1 VIRSLLP
8 LHFGLQDVTPL
19 ELIPHRWLSWD
30 FSVVRGDSVVA
41 EIEISRWRNK
51 GVLKVG
57 GLHYAAYREGVIGG
71 AFILALDATQLARAE
86 KSNWLSRSFT
96 IRHGEKT
103 YRLKAEWFG
112 PSFILLDNGQEVG
125 SLVPRGMFTRK
136 TSVSLPDELP
146 LPVQMFVI
154 WLTLYQR
161 ETDAGA
167 LANT

>member
-1 VIRSLLP
+1 MAQ
-8 LHFGLQDVTPL
+8 F
-19 ELIPHRWLSWD
+19 ELIPRSWLSWD

-41 EIEISRWRNK
+41 EIKISRWWKN

-57 GLHYAAYREGVIGG
+57 GLHYAAYRERAIGG
-71 AFILALDATQLARAE
+71 SFTLALAATQLARAE
-86 KSNWLSRSFT
+86 RTNWLSRSFT
-96 IRHGEKT
+96 IKHGEKT

-125 SLVPRGMFTRK
+125 SLVPHGLFTRK
-136 TSVSLPDELP
+136 TSVSLPGELP

-167 LANT
+167 PAVT